1 MILTAEPIDA
11 HEAAR
16 IGLVNAVVPHDSLV
30 ESALALAARIA
41 AHSPRAVAACLA
53 SVTRGLNLTIDE
65 GLAVEAAQF
74 ARMAES
80 VDVREG
86 IAAFVE
92 KRAPIFAAYASAAPD
107 LQHG

>member
-1 MILTAEPIDA
+1 MRALAMILTGAPIDA

-16 IGLVNAVVPHDSLV
+16 IGLVNAVVAHDSLI
-30 ESALALAARIA
+30 EAALALATRIA

-65 GLAVEAAQF
+65 GLAVEATQF
-74 ARMAES
+74 ARTAET

-86 IAAFVE
+86 IAAFIA
-92 KRAPIFAAYASAAPD
+92 KRAPSFAA
-107 LQHG
+107 